1 MAHYSTWNPNAE
13 EDLIEGFLGLD
24 IGGDKTVV
32 NKSHTE
38 NIRDSLNETINKTFM
53 SNEAGLKQTVSL
65 SQNIELDFR
74 DCDALYAPIFAK
86 EKELYLAGKNGC
98 ISNAKTP
105 ELIKACSDAYP
116 NVKITDVT
124 PCRAENIDQSMV
136 GTFDASMQITDEMTK
151 NIKDLLKENLEKRV
165 NDEEDA
171 LGSTLNTL
179 AEEGAGVA
187 IASSSSTTNDQ
198 TLINKT
204 KIVDRVVNMVDQK
217 FIKTLNQKL
226 AGTQTIKA
234 SGGTIK
240 FVTQSMT
247 VHTVAKMTTSNKTF
261 QNIMKDVERVDKQIN
276 EKKSKGVTDMVEEG
290 ADTVKKVSGD
300 AKDLGET
307 TVKEGGKVATT
318 GIKEGASIA
327 KAWIYGV
334 AIVAFIIVMAILW
347 VLLSPAGQNA
357 VETGANTGSSVVK
370 AKAGV
375 V

>member
-32 NKSHTE
+32 NKSYTE
-38 NIRDSLNETINKTFM
+38 NVRDSLNETINKTFM

-98 ISNAKTP
+98 ISNSKTP

-116 NVKITDVT
+116 SVNITDVT

-179 AEEGAGVA
+179 AEEGAGIA

-217 FIKTLNQKL
+217 FIKTLNQNL

-276 EKKSKGVTDMVEEG
+276 EKKSKGITDIAETVGDVANNAIDTGGDVVE
-290 ADTVKKVSGD
+290 
-300 AKDLGET
+300 
-307 TVKEGGKVATT
+307 T
-318 GIKEGASIA
+318 GISTWGDIA
-327 KAWIYGV
+327 QSALLFLPYLVGGV
-334 AIVAFIIVMAILW
+334 IILFIILW
-347 VLLSPAGQNA
+347 LSGVL
-357 VETGANTGSSVVK
+357 ETGANTASDVARV
-370 AKAGV
+370 KAGV
-375 V
+375 VNSTASTVSSRPGFVQ